1 MLNENGIA
9 NTSTVTVSN
18 MTIQNILKMTA
29 DSDNYQLY
37 LRYYE
42 NTPEDI
48 RNYALDELSRFMYS
62 GADIDEVLGNIQKKA
77 DEVFKNLK

>member
-1 MLNENGIA
+1 M
-9 NTSTVTVSN
+9 
-18 MTIQNILKMTA
+18 
-29 DSDNYQLY
+29 Y

-77 DEVFKNLK
+77 DEVWSSLK